1 MATPKKR
8 LSKSKTTNRKKIW
21 KNKAKRNLSNAL
33 NWAHFVIKNLKKSI

>member
-8 LSKSKTTNRKKIW
+8 TSKSKKANRKKIW

-33 NWAHFVIKNLKKSI
+33 NWASFLIKKLKKEI